1 MTKFLT
7 GYNLDNEIESIIR
20 EAKTKL
26 LLISPYI
33 NLSDNIKNL
42 LLQKISHP
50 ELEII
55 VAFREEWKEGKGKML
70 NNDNVE
76 EVSEYK
82 NLKELDIW
90 KSFPNIRLVG
100 LTNLHAKYYANEDK
114 GVITSLNLY
123 KYSIKNNI
131 EYGSLIRGNTFLE
144 ATNYSERIIE
154 DWGNVIYVKV
164 PRYRVIRGEKKY
176 VDSVELFDS
185 IYKKDSLVHVDK
197 SKLSTREIVLKS
209 VEIGQTTVENGKRK
223 YSVEEK
229 RRKYENAYMPWDKQ
243 SDDELIKFV
252 VEGKS
257 ISELA
262 TIYKRTQDAIR
273 SRIRKLSKES
283 NFSIEELILEYS
295 KAFRQ
300 KTD

>member
-1 MTKFLT
+1 MSKFIT
-7 GYNLDNEIESIIR
+7 SSNLDNEIESIIR

-33 NLSDNIKNL
+33 NLSDNIRNL
-42 LLQKISHP
+42 LLQKKSHP

-55 VAFREEWKEGKGKML
+55 VAFREEWKEGKNSGD
-70 NNDNVE
+70 NNVE
-76 EVSEYK
+76 TESKYK
-82 NLKELDIW
+82 NLKEFDIW

-100 LTNLHAKYYANEDK
+100 LNNLHAKYYANENK

-123 KYSIKNNI
+123 RYSIKNNI
-131 EYGSLIRGNTFLE
+131 EYGCLIRGNTYLE
-144 ATNYSERIIE
+144 TTNYSERIIE
-154 DWGNVIYVKV
+154 DWGNVIYARV
-164 PRYRVIRGEKKY
+164 PRYRVIKGEKKY

-185 IYKKDSLVHVDK
+185 IYKENVVVRTDK
-197 SKLSTREIVLKS
+197 LKLSAREIVLDS
-209 VEIGQTTVENGKRK
+209 AENEQTAVENNKHK

-229 RRKYENAYMPWDKQ
+229 RKKYRNAYMPWDKQ
-243 SDDELIKFV
+243 SDDELIKLV

-262 TIYKRTQDAIR
+262 AIYKRTQYAIR

-283 NFSIEELILEYS
+283 NFSIEELIHE
-295 KAFRQ
+295 
-300 KTD
+300 

>member
-7 GYNLDNEIESIIR
+7 GFNLDNEIESIIR

-33 NLSDNIKNL
+33 NLSDSIKSL
-42 LLQKISHP
+42 LLQKVSLP

-55 VAFREEWKEGKGKML
+55 VVFREEWKEGKGKMI
-70 NNDNVE
+70 NNDNIE
-76 EVSEYK
+76 AVSEYK
-82 NLKELDIW
+82 NLKELEIW

-100 LTNLHAKYYANEDK
+100 LTNLHAKYYANENK

-131 EYGSLIRGNTFLE
+131 EYGSLIRGNTYLE
-144 ATNYSERIIE
+144 TTNYSERIIE
-154 DWGNVIYVKV
+154 DWGNVVYAKV
-164 PRYRVIRGEKKY
+164 PRYRVINGEKRY

-185 IYKKDSLVHVDK
+185 LYKENNLVLVDK
-197 SKLSTREIVLKS
+197 SKLSAREIVLES
-209 VEIGQTTVENGKRK
+209 VKVGQTTIENEKRK

-229 RRKYENAYMPWDKQ
+229 RKKYKNAYLPWDKQ
-243 SDDELIKFV
+243 SDDELIKLV

-257 ISELA
+257 IRELA
-262 TIYKRTQDAIR
+262 AIYKRTQEAIR

-283 NFSIEELILEYS
+283 NFSIEELIFEYN
-295 KAFRQ
+295 KAFHQ

>member
-1 MTKFLT
+1 MSKFIT
-7 GYNLDNEIESIIR
+7 SSNLDNEIESIIR

-33 NLSDNIKNL
+33 NLSDNIRNL
-42 LLQKISHP
+42 LLQKKSHP

-55 VAFREEWKEGKGKML
+55 VAFREEWKEGKNSGD
-70 NNDNVE
+70 NNVE
-76 EVSEYK
+76 TESKYK
-82 NLKELDIW
+82 NLKEFDIW
-90 KSFPNIRLVG
+90 KNFPNIRLVG
-100 LTNLHAKYYANEDK
+100 LNNLHAKYYANENK

-123 KYSIKNNI
+123 RYSIKNNI
-131 EYGSLIRGNTFLE
+131 EYGCLIRGNTYLE
-144 ATNYSERIIE
+144 TTNYSERIIE
-154 DWGNVIYVKV
+154 DWGNVIYAKV
-164 PRYRVIRGEKKY
+164 PRYRVIKGEKKY

-185 IYKKDSLVHVDK
+185 IYKENVVVRTDK
-197 SKLSTREIVLKS
+197 LKLSDREIVLDS
-209 VEIGQTTVENGKRK
+209 AENEQTEVENNKHK

-229 RRKYENAYMPWDKQ
+229 RRRFKNAYMPWDKQ
-243 SDDELIKFV
+243 SDDELIKLV

-262 TIYKRTQDAIR
+262 AIFKRTQYAIR

-295 KAFRQ
+295 EVFHQ
-300 KTD
+300 KTE

>member
-1 MTKFLT
+1 MSKFIT
-7 GYNLDNEIESIIR
+7 SSNLDNEIESIIR

-42 LLQKISHP
+42 LLQKTSHP

-55 VAFREEWKEGKGKML
+55 VAFREEWKEGKNRGD
-70 NNDNVE
+70 NNVE
-76 EVSEYK
+76 TESKYK

-90 KSFPNIRLVG
+90 KDLPNIRLVG
-100 LTNLHAKYYANEDK
+100 LNNLHAKYYANENK

-123 KYSIKNNI
+123 RYSIKNNI
-131 EYGSLIRGNTFLE
+131 EYGCLIRGNTYLE
-144 ATNYSERIIE
+144 TTNYSERIIE
-154 DWGNVIYVKV
+154 DWGNVVYAKV
-164 PRYRVIRGEKKY
+164 PRYRVIKGEKKY

-185 IYKKDSLVHVDK
+185 IYKENGVVRTDK
-197 SKLSTREIVLKS
+197 SRLSAREIVLDS
-209 VEIGQTTVENGKRK
+209 AENEQTRAENNKHK

-229 RRKYENAYMPWDKQ
+229 RKKYKNAYMPWDKQ
-243 SDDELIKFV
+243 SDDELIKHV

-262 TIYKRTQDAIR
+262 AIYKRTQYAIR

-283 NFSIEELILEYS
+283 NFSIEELIHE
-295 KAFRQ
+295 
-300 KTD
+300 

>member
-1 MTKFLT
+1 MSKFIT
-7 GYNLDNEIESIIR
+7 SSNLDNEIESIIR

-42 LLQKISHP
+42 LLQKTSHP
-50 ELEII
+50 ELKII
-55 VAFREEWKEGKGKML
+55 VAFREEWKEGKNGED
-70 NNDNVE
+70 NNAE
-76 EVSEYK
+76 IELQYK
-82 NLKELDIW
+82 NLRELDIW

-100 LTNLHAKYYANEDK
+100 LKNLHAKYYANENK

-123 KYSIKNNI
+123 RYSIKNNI
-131 EYGSLIRGNTFLE
+131 EYGCLIRGNTYLE
-144 ATNYSERIIE
+144 TTNYSERIIE
-154 DWGNVIYVKV
+154 DWGNVIYAKV
-164 PRYRVIRGEKKY
+164 PRYRVIKGEKKY

-185 IYKKDSLVHVDK
+185 IYKENSVVRTDK
-197 SKLSTREIVLKS
+197 SKLSACEVVLESTENEK
-209 VEIGQTTVENGKRK
+209 ITVENNKRK

-229 RRKYENAYMPWDKQ
+229 RQQYANAYMPWNKQ
-243 SDDELIKFV
+243 LDDELIKLV

-262 TIYKRTQDAIR
+262 VIYKRTQDAIR
-273 SRIRKLSKES
+273 SRIKKLSKES

-295 KAFRQ
+295 KEYN
-300 KTD
+300 KK

>member
-1 MTKFLT
+1 MSKFIT
-7 GYNLDNEIESIIR
+7 SSNLDNEIESIIR

-42 LLQKISHP
+42 LMQKTSHP

-55 VAFREEWKEGKGKML
+55 VAFREEWKDGKNRGD
-70 NNDNVE
+70 NNVE
-76 EVSEYK
+76 TESKYK

-90 KSFPNIRLVG
+90 KNLPNIRLVG
-100 LTNLHAKYYANEDK
+100 LNNLHAKYYANENK

-123 KYSIKNNI
+123 RYSIKNNI
-131 EYGSLIRGNTFLE
+131 EYGCLIRGNTYLE
-144 ATNYSERIIE
+144 TMNYSERIIE
-154 DWGNVIYVKV
+154 DWGNVVYAKV
-164 PRYRVIRGEKKY
+164 PRYRVIKGEKEY
-176 VDSVELFDS
+176 VDSVEIIDS
-185 IYKKDSLVHVDK
+185 IYKENSVVRTNKL
-197 SKLSTREIVLKS
+197 KLSDREIVLDS
-209 VEIGQTTVENGKRK
+209 VENEQTNNENNKHK

-229 RRKYENAYMPWDKQ
+229 RRKYKNAYMPWDKQ
-243 SDDELIKFV
+243 SDDELIKLV

-257 ISELA
+257 IRELA
-262 TIYKRTQDAIR
+262 AIYKRTQDAIR

-295 KAFRQ
+295 KAFH
-300 KTD
+300 KND

>member
-1 MTKFLT
+1 MSKFIT
-7 GYNLDNEIESIIR
+7 SSNLDNEIESIIR

-42 LLQKISHP
+42 LMQKTSHP

-55 VAFREEWKEGKGKML
+55 VAFREEWKDGKNRGD
-70 NNDNVE
+70 NNVE
-76 EVSEYK
+76 TESKYK

-100 LTNLHAKYYANEDK
+100 LNNLHAKYYANENK

-123 KYSIKNNI
+123 RYSIKNNI
-131 EYGSLIRGNTFLE
+131 EYGCLIRGNTYLE
-144 ATNYSERIIE
+144 TMNYSERIIE
-154 DWGNVIYVKV
+154 DWGNVVYAKV
-164 PRYRVIRGEKKY
+164 PRYRVIKGEKEY
-176 VDSVELFDS
+176 VDSVEIIDS
-185 IYKKDSLVHVDK
+185 IYKENSVVRTNKL
-197 SKLSTREIVLKS
+197 KLSDREIVLDS
-209 VEIGQTTVENGKRK
+209 VENEQTNNENNKHK

-229 RRKYENAYMPWDKQ
+229 RRKYKNAYMPWDKQ
-243 SDDELIKFV
+243 SDDELIKLV

-257 ISELA
+257 IRELA
-262 TIYKRTQDAIR
+262 AIYKRTQDAIR

-295 KAFRQ
+295 KAFH
-300 KTD
+300 KND

>member
-1 MTKFLT
+1 MSKFIT
-7 GYNLDNEIESIIR
+7 SSNLDNEIESIIR

-42 LLQKISHP
+42 LLQKTSHP

-55 VAFREEWKEGKGKML
+55 VAFREEWKEGKNRGD
-70 NNDNVE
+70 NNVE
-76 EVSEYK
+76 TESKYK

-90 KSFPNIRLVG
+90 KDLPNIRLVG
-100 LTNLHAKYYANEDK
+100 LNNLHAKYYANENK

-123 KYSIKNNI
+123 RYSIKNNI
-131 EYGSLIRGNTFLE
+131 EYGCLIRGNTYLE
-144 ATNYSERIIE
+144 TTNYSERIIE
-154 DWGNVIYVKV
+154 DWGNVVYAKV
-164 PRYRVIRGEKKY
+164 PRYRVIKGEKKY

-185 IYKKDSLVHVDK
+185 IYKENGVVRTDK
-197 SKLSTREIVLKS
+197 SKLSAREIVLDS
-209 VEIGQTTVENGKRK
+209 AENEQTRAENNKHK

-229 RRKYENAYMPWDKQ
+229 RKKYKNAYMPWDKQ
-243 SDDELIKFV
+243 SDDELIKLV

-262 TIYKRTQDAIR
+262 AIYKRTQYAIR

-283 NFSIEELILEYS
+283 NFSIEELIHE
-295 KAFRQ
+295 
-300 KTD
+300 

>member
-1 MTKFLT
+1 MSKFIT
-7 GYNLDNEIESIIR
+7 SSNLDNEIESVIR

-42 LLQKISHP
+42 LLQKTSHP

-55 VAFREEWKEGKGKML
+55 VAFREEWKEGKNRGD
-70 NNDNVE
+70 NNVE
-76 EVSEYK
+76 TESKYK
-82 NLKELDIW
+82 NLKEFDIW

-100 LTNLHAKYYANEDK
+100 LNNLHAKYYANESK

-123 KYSIKNNI
+123 RYSIMNNI
-131 EYGSLIRGNTFLE
+131 EYGCLIRGNTYLE
-144 ATNYSERIIE
+144 TTNYSERIIE
-154 DWGNVIYVKV
+154 DWGNVIYAKV
-164 PRYRVIRGEKKY
+164 PRYRVIKGEKKY

-185 IYKKDSLVHVDK
+185 IYNENRIVRTDK
-197 SKLSTREIVLKS
+197 SKLSPREIVLESTENEKN
-209 VEIGQTTVENGKRK
+209 TVENNKCK

-229 RRKYENAYMPWDKQ
+229 RQQYTNAYMPWNKQ

-262 TIYKRTQDAIR
+262 VIYKRTQDAIR
-273 SRIRKLSKES
+273 SRIRKLSKEN
-283 NFSIEELILEYS
+283 NFSIEESTYEYKS
-295 KAFRQ
+295 KN
-300 KTD
+300 